1 MVKAV
6 IFIVVLALV
15 LQILNYVVLTSLYGI
30 QLNLMVKSVGKKKQ
44 KVVKITLSV
53 MYFIVTMLL
62 LGVVYAVIGD
72 VHKIVGVEK
81 NSILSI
87 I

>member
-30 QLNLMVKSVGKKKQ
+30 QLNLMVKSVGNKKQ
-44 KVVKITLSV
+44 N
-53 MYFIVTMLL
+53 IVSYVLYCNCVTTWCGLCS
-62 LGVVYAVIGD
+62 
-72 VHKIVGVEK
+72 
-81 NSILSI
+81 NR
-87 I
+87 

>member
-30 QLNLMVKSVGKKKQ
+30 QLNLMVIKNKK
-44 KVVKITLSV
+44 
-53 MYFIVTMLL
+53 
-62 LGVVYAVIGD
+62 
-72 VHKIVGVEK
+72 
-81 NSILSI
+81 
-87 I
+87 

>member
-30 QLNLMVKSVGKKKQ
+30 QLNLMVKSVGKKNK
-44 KVVKITLSV
+44 K
-53 MYFIVTMLL
+53 
-62 LGVVYAVIGD
+62 
-72 VHKIVGVEK
+72 
-81 NSILSI
+81 
-87 I
+87 